1 MRPWA
6 ARAITYAVSG
16 GLAALAIAF
25 MKPLPDRKP
34 ILADVAEVASAWQE
48 RVDSVGRGETIGIV
62 MERGGVSGDHMLAAL
77 DA

>member
-62 MERGGVSGDHMLAAL
+62 MERGGVCGDH
-77 DA
+77 